1 MTIRRRGFAAPIVPA
16 AALLA
21 TALLAGLARPVP
33 VTLALMTETETVAAT
48 MSTEVLDPPTNLN
61 ATAQLGL
68 IVNLTWTA
76 TVDLRATGYQVL
88 RGTSNGGPYTQIGTV
103 TPRTTTTFQDLPVVP
118 GTYYYVLRSY
128 YGSWTSVN
136 SNQRSVV
143 AL

>member
-1 MTIRRRGFAAPIVPA
+1 MTVPRRGIAPPVVPA
-16 AALLA
+16 AAVLA
-21 TALLAGLARPVP
+21 AALLAGLARPVP
-33 VTLALMTETETVAAT
+33 VALALMTETEAVAAT
-48 MSTEVLDPPTNLN
+48 FSTEVLDPPTNLN

-88 RGTSNGGPYTQIGTV
+88 RGTSSGGPYTQIGTV
-103 TPRTTTTFQDLPVVP
+103 TPRTTTTFEDLPIVP

-136 SNQRSVV
+136 SNQKSVV